1 MMNTKRHS
9 SAEAVRAVVRAR
21 GAQVKAKAGER
32 IPSVRMGRLRAAAFA
47 TAMNIF
53 ALNVPEAVEAIKDL
67 SVVMLRPSR
76 SMRSMKKRRAL
87 DLWEIFSILPSRW
100 KCRRIRQSRLTS
112 NTRATSQVSAYKID
126 DTLNFKI
133 FYKLNEKDGGALW
146 NHRQLSGRVD
156 LGPSWTTPPRLK

>member
-1 MMNTKRHS
+1 MNMKKLS
-9 SAEAVRAVVRAR
+9 SVADEKAVARAR
-21 GAQVKAKAGER
+21 GAQARAKAGER
-32 IPSVRMGRLRAAAFA
+32 IPSVRMGRLCAAAFA

-53 ALNVPEAVEAIKDL
+53 ELNVPEAVEAIKDL

-112 NTRATSQVSAYKID
+112 NTRATSRVSAYKID

-133 FYKLNEKDGGALW
+133 FYKLSAKEGGALW
-146 NHRQLSGRVD
+146 NHRQPSGRVD
-156 LGPSWTTPPRLK
+156 LGLRLMTPLRLK